1 MSPWTNKLNLNVHIK
16 TDIMSWFANDKTDF
30 VNVKVLDNFYQ
41 TSSFYPM
48 PVVLCTTVSQSGL
61 TNIGSYSLCFPFGIS
76 KDHYMMLI
84 SRGTSNT
91 ANNIRNNKTV
101 ALNFIPYDKTYLKN
115 AVELGYPGE
124 TTEEKLKESI
134 FTLIPSSRADSE
146 QKSGLVYPE
155 IIKESVQVFECTVD
169 ESGKFKYDGPEIE
182 AHFLLKIDK
191 IIMQERYADYLKAGE
206 GFPTLPVDFGYRDS
220 KQFWFSKH
228 SHPYAEP
235 IPKAKGVD
243 VNSVRYQVERMDS
256 DIKWHPDAYKKLVKV
271 PRIFMKMVISKIIDA
286 AIEEGI
292 DEVTPDFLDKVNAK
306 RR

>member
-1 MSPWTNKLNLNVHIK
+1 
-16 TDIMSWFANDKTDF
+16 MSWFFDEKTDF
-30 VNVKVLDNFYQ
+30 VNVNILDNFYQ

-48 PVVLCTTVSQSGL
+48 PVVICSSVSESGL
-61 TNIGSYSLCFPFGIS
+61 TNLGSYSLCFPFGIS

-84 SRGTSNT
+84 SRSTSNT
-91 ANNIRNNKTV
+91 AANIRKNKTI
-101 ALNFIPYDKTYLKN
+101 ALNFIPYDKAYLKN

-134 FTLIPSSRADSE
+134 FTLLPSSRSE
-146 QKSGLVYPE
+146 EEKEDGLVYPE
-155 IIKESVQVFECTVD
+155 IIKESVQVFECTWD
-169 ESGKFKYDGPEIE
+169 ESDIFKYDGPEIE

-191 IIMQERYADYLKAGE
+191 IIMQERYAEYLKEGK

-235 IPKAKGVD
+235 IPKAKGVNTD
-243 VNSVRYQVERMDS
+243 AVQYQVERMEGN
-256 DIKWHPDAYKKLVKV
+256 IKWHPDAYKKLVKV
-271 PRIFMKMVISKIIDA
+271 PRIFLKMIINKINEA
-286 AIEEGI
+286 AEEKGV
-292 DEVTPDFLDKVNAK
+292 DLVTPEFLEEVNAK